1 MIRWEEIKDSVRGF
15 TIIELFV
22 ITAILSILMLLFI
35 PVLQKAKLKS
45 LDAVCIGNLKQF
57 SLAGQM
63 YWNDNHGKTFPYR
76 IDTIDGGDTY
86 WFGWFER
93 GTEGRRRFDV
103 TRGALYRYI
112 KDSGTQN
119 CARLDHINDRFKLK
133 AIGSAYGYG
142 YNLKLGESKMGFAI
156 NSLFDPSASA
166 FLADAAQVNT
176 FQAPAS
182 KDNPMIEEFYYVND
196 REKTAHFRHN
206 KNSFVAFCDGHV
218 ASNSFVKGSI
228 DQRMPSHWIGR
239 LPQNVFFLKS
249 VSEN

>member
-1 MIRWEEIKDSVRGF
+1 
-15 TIIELFV
+15 
-22 ITAILSILMLLFI
+22 
-35 PVLQKAKLKS
+35 
-45 LDAVCIGNLKQF
+45 
-57 SLAGQM
+57 
-63 YWNDNHGKTFPYR
+63 
-76 IDTIDGGDTY
+76 
-86 WFGWFER
+86 
-93 GTEGRRRFDV
+93 
-103 TRGALYRYI
+103 
-112 KDSGTQN
+112 
-119 CARLDHINDRFKLK
+119 
-133 AIGSAYGYG
+133 
-142 YNLKLGESKMGFAI
+142 MGFAI